1 MLVCKMDQVLSGLFK
16 LLRYISEGLFPLLV
30 FFFFEFIDR
39 MGCTLALLGT
49 AEDPLD
55 DDVALGPVFPL
66 EPVHPTGSPAVEV
79 GPTQKCLLGTEA
91 FGWQQE
97 LFLMAGRQRWS
108 LKLDLN
114 YIPSLYIASQQLM
127 TEANSYCRF

>member
-1 MLVCKMDQVLSGLFK
+1 
-16 LLRYISEGLFPLLV
+16 
-30 FFFFEFIDR
+30 

-49 AEDPLD
+49 AGDPLD

-66 EPVHPTGSPAVEV
+66 EPVHPTGSPAAEV

-97 LFLMAGRQRWS
+97 LFLMAGSWMLLLELTAEPWS
-108 LKLDLN
+108 ILVEDLLVLEGN
-114 YIPSLYIASQQLM
+114 W
-127 TEANSYCRF
+127 